1 MLLFSLLL
9 IFTCLL
15 FFFIFT
21 FIFFH
26 FSPVFFLYTL
36 SLVSICLRCCSVDYQ
51 YHCYCRSLLLLLM
64 IIYVHTYVQQIWVG
78 KFFFWWFRIMQ
89 TRNFLLYSFVERS
102 IPVTE
107 FNSWILLLY
116 LFQINNNLY
125 GYLYGEAKI
134 FFFHVCSVDV
144 VSDTAVT
151 HYRYQKWI
159 KPVTEDNLRNWK
171 DKGED

>member
-1 MLLFSLLL
+1 MSLKVGKIIFSNFFLFLLFLFLKLLSQNVFITSYSDQYVHQFFLQKRCLKVSSTVYSPEIRRWKKLSQRRKHLLLFSLLL

-64 IIYVHTYVQQIWVG
+64 IIYVHTYVQQI
-78 KFFFWWFRIMQ
+78 
-89 TRNFLLYSFVERS
+89 
-102 IPVTE
+102 
-107 FNSWILLLY
+107 
-116 LFQINNNLY
+116 
-125 GYLYGEAKI
+125 
-134 FFFHVCSVDV
+134 
-144 VSDTAVT
+144 
-151 HYRYQKWI
+151 
-159 KPVTEDNLRNWK
+159 
-171 DKGED
+171 